1 MKEIKNKPRIHT
13 LILLIGSFVIFQN
26 SFSQA
31 IQNKDTLYFDSSW
44 KPTIR
49 SKHQFYRLL
58 PLKTTKNLSLIID
71 YYKNGNM
78 QMQGYAYTDSL
89 TKLVGDVYWYD
100 ENGFDSSYEQNF
112 NSTNEPLE
120 YYHNNGSIWKT
131 ITYKNGVKEGVVK
144 LFNNKGAFITS
155 ETFKEGFITNDTIG
169 KFNKRY
175 YSGTNYNKT
184 HTFDKATPPIDNYT
198 KTLYWSHTGNPA
210 KIIKYTD
217 NTIIEERSYSENKQL
232 TQHLSKNDFVNNKLL
247 DGKYYTIKTNNGFA
261 ITIDSIHFNNQKS
274 KLIRLN
280 NISHVGAN
288 EDGALDFYQKKIANH
303 YSKLDYEF
311 FYEGA
316 IPIKSFRLL
325 GKDDRDYTIE
335 GIKKYSDKIINISDV
350 KTQSVEN
357 LLKTIANK
365 EWSSTYIDSSS
376 YSDDTTK
383 NKVIFKQ
390 FNSELFTYL
399 DLSFTEAYRGGLG
412 SSYQNKDDD
421 TKKWR
426 LQNVDFYTINIL
438 VLNNNKPILILTKDD
453 DMEYYIIPTKN
464 NGLLVNFKE
473 KGATEQISSN
483 LDESVF
489 KELMHRGNS
498 KQFYGVKSQK
508 GKKYITN
515 SFNEILIDTAYDSIQ
530 RKNQYIIGKNKNK
543 LDIYNL
549 KLDKLPINNVREAYY
564 DRGNL
569 QILTNNSVKY
579 IDVLGKETNRR
590 IISYS
595 FCGTVSSTSF
605 EIIKSKKNKHFNAIE
620 IRTGG
625 LGGFPSQKELL
636 LKNLEAEYDVT
647 FLNKTKRDG
656 YDGNSSFVDGYID
669 RTHLLVVGKNKK
681 VGLYTYNDDNI
692 EFNFGN
698 VIEDTEQKDENGIVK
713 PPQIIDI
720 NQSKYGST
728 LAEELLPILYDE
740 IKLIEPLIIVKKDEK
755 YGIYPLKNGL
765 KYKNLGMV
773 TANFINYETING
785 EKGWI
790 DVNTRKEYPN
800 EK

>member
-1 MKEIKNKPRIHT
+1 M
-13 LILLIGSFVIFQN
+13 
-26 SFSQA
+26 
-31 IQNKDTLYFDSSW
+31 
-44 KPTIR
+44 
-49 SKHQFYRLL
+49 
-58 PLKTTKNLSLIID
+58 
-71 YYKNGNM
+71 
-78 QMQGYAYTDSL
+78 
-89 TKLVGDVYWYD
+89 
-100 ENGFDSSYEQNF
+100 
-112 NSTNEPLE
+112 
-120 YYHNNGSIWKT
+120 
-131 ITYKNGVKEGVVK
+131 
-144 LFNNKGAFITS
+144 
-155 ETFKEGFITNDTIG
+155 
-169 KFNKRY
+169 
-175 YSGTNYNKT
+175 
-184 HTFDKATPPIDNYT
+184 
-198 KTLYWSHTGNPA
+198 
-210 KIIKYTD
+210 
-217 NTIIEERSYSENKQL
+217 
-232 TQHLSKNDFVNNKLL
+232 
-247 DGKYYTIKTNNGFA
+247 
-261 ITIDSIHFNNQKS
+261 
-274 KLIRLN
+274 
-280 NISHVGAN
+280 
-288 EDGALDFYQKKIANH
+288 
-303 YSKLDYEF
+303 
-311 FYEGA
+311 
-316 IPIKSFRLL
+316 
-325 GKDDRDYTIE
+325 
-335 GIKKYSDKIINISDV
+335 
-350 KTQSVEN
+350 
-357 LLKTIANK
+357 
-365 EWSSTYIDSSS
+365 
-376 YSDDTTK
+376 
-383 NKVIFKQ
+383 
-390 FNSELFTYL
+390 
-399 DLSFTEAYRGGLG
+399 
-412 SSYQNKDDD
+412 
-421 TKKWR
+421 
-426 LQNVDFYTINIL
+426 
-438 VLNNNKPILILTKDD
+438 
-453 DMEYYIIPTKN
+453 
-464 NGLLVNFKE
+464 
-473 KGATEQISSN
+473 
-483 LDESVF
+483 
-489 KELMHRGNS
+489 
-498 KQFYGVKSQK
+498 
-508 GKKYITN
+508 
-515 SFNEILIDTAYDSIQ
+515 IDTAYDSIQ